1 MFNLKKNFNTIL
13 FLLLIV
19 IVVVCFF
26 INFKGQER
34 TLEEVVEGF
43 EDKKDNNDETNNNDE
58 NANTDEKDNCQQE
71 QNQWFEILPIKS
83 IVSRFSGVSFNVC
96 SVDSDNC
103 NEGNLES
110 KYYVSIDNPNNDTP
124 EGVITVLEN
133 GTYYTE
139 VKSNIE
145 PQFWKIIRIDE
156 NNKLKKYLPENTMT
170 EEEINNEKYPYYICV
185 KTPVYE
191 NSGKI
196 TPPNLNKVLQYE
208 NGSLSVRFLGNYE
221 SQKWYINK
229 KEIKN
234 LPILTVNNYQQSQFS
249 PELSRQ
255 GDNQQRLNSLNES
268 NSRNVMSSLKQI
280 LKILEKQ
287 GNAGQPSES
296 LFGNKPLS
304 VNVNLGGRNILPGQN
319 KEQVDEQLEQVDE
332 QLEQVDEQLEQNV
345 SEDDIVE
352 KFQDDNR
359 DVRTMLNEYERNGI
373 IEEEKKTLRKIVE
386 DSKSDSI
393 KCKIPNFDDYVTVG
407 QMAVCNG
414 CSNL

>member
-1 MFNLKKNFNTIL
+1 MFNLKKNLNTIL

-26 INFKGQER
+26 INFKEQER
-34 TLEEVVEGF
+34 TLEEVIEGF
-43 EDKKDNNDETNNNDE
+43 QDNNEE
-58 NANTDEKDNCQQE
+58 NEEESVQNIDNCQQIQKE
-71 QNQWFEILPIKS
+71 WYEILPIKS
-83 IVSRFSGVSFNVC
+83 IISRFSGVSFNVC

-145 PQFWKIIRIDE
+145 QQFWKIIRIDA
-156 NNKLKKYLPENTMT
+156 NNKLEKYLPENTMT
-170 EEEINNEKYPYYICV
+170 DAEKNNEKYPYYICV
-185 KTPVYE
+185 KTPLYE
-191 NSGKI
+191 NTSSTKI

-208 NGSLSVRFLGNYE
+208 NGSLSIRFLGNYE

-229 KEIKN
+229 KEIRN

-255 GDNQQRLNSLNES
+255 SDNQQRLNALNES
-268 NSRNVMSSLKQI
+268 NSQNVMSSLKQI
-280 LKILEKQ
+280 LKLLENQ
-287 GNAGQPSES
+287 GSTTQPSES

-304 VNVNLGGRNILPGQN
+304 VNVNLGGRNILPGQIE
-319 KEQVDEQLEQVDE
+319 EQVDKRTNIQTD
-332 QLEQVDEQLEQNV
+332 EQNV

-352 KFQDDNR
+352 KFQDNKK
-359 DVRTMLNEYERNGI
+359 DVRRMLDNYEKNSV
-373 IEEEKKTLRKIVE
+373 IEEEKQTLRKMVE

-393 KCKIPNFDDYVTVG
+393 KCKIPNFDDYVTVS